1 VSAARSPGPTNPK
14 SPKSSADP
22 ELKNPGKMPEG
33 SWHTYKRLLRYVKPF
48 WIAFTLAIIGNVIY
62 AAASTGM
69 AAAMEYVIKAI
80 ENPTEQNRLILT
92 LLIVGVFA
100 FRGLGTFLSQY
111 FISYV
116 GRNVINALRT
126 DVFDRMLTLP
136 SRYFDDN
143 AAGRLV
149 SKLTFN
155 VEQVAEAA
163 TDAITITF
171 REGLTIVGLLGY
183 MLYTNW
189 KLTLVFL
196 AVGPLIG
203 AVVSYA
209 SKRFRKISKRI
220 QGSMGDITHV
230 ASESISGYR
239 VVRTFGGE
247 DFERKRFQKV
257 SEGNLKQ
264 SLKMSSTQAI
274 SVPVIQVLVAIA
286 IAALVWTMLSP
297 TIRGEMSTGQLVA
310 FITAATTM
318 AKPIRQVTSVHSK
331 IQKGLAAAYD
341 VFETLDERPEPD
353 FGTFA
358 PQRVKG
364 DIEFR
369 NVGFSYRDQLDKV
382 LDNISLT
389 VPAGQS
395 VALVGRSGSGK
406 STLVSLL
413 PRFYDYTDGEIRIDG
428 HLLEDFT
435 LQALRAQIALVT
447 QSVVLFNDTIA
458 ANIAYGA
465 LRDCSPEAIREAAG
479 KAHALEFID
488 RMPEGLNTMIGD
500 NGVMLSGGQ
509 RQRLAIARALLKDA
523 PILILDEAT
532 SALDTESERY
542 IQNAME
548 TVMKGR
554 TTLVI
559 AHRLSTIENADRIL
573 VMDNGR
579 IVESGRHQELLDQG
593 GAYAQLHQMQ
603 FSEHA

>member
-1 VSAARSPGPTNPK
+1 MSSPDPLPAQGPAAQPS
-14 SPKSSADP
+14 
-22 ELKNPGKMPEG
+22 G
-33 SWHTYKRLLRYVKPF
+33 SWETYKRLLVYVRPF
-48 WIAFTLAIIGNVIY
+48 WLAFSLAVVGNVIY

-69 AAAMEYVIKAI
+69 AAAMEYVIAAI
-80 ENPTEQNRLILT
+80 ENPTEGNRIMLT

-100 FRGLGTFLSQY
+100 FRGVGTFMSQY
-111 FISYV
+111 FIGYV
-116 GRNVINALRT
+116 GRHVINVLRN
-126 DVFDRMLTLP
+126 DVFDRLLSLP

-155 VEQVAEAA
+155 VEQVAEATTNA
-163 TDAITITF
+163 VTITL
-171 REGLTIVGLLGY
+171 REGLTIIGLLCF

-189 KLTLVFL
+189 VLTLIFL
-196 AVGPLIG
+196 AVGPVIG

-209 SKRFRKISKRI
+209 SKRFRRISKRI

-230 ASESISGYR
+230 ASESIAGYR

-247 DFERKRFQKV
+247 DYEQQRFREV
-257 SEGNLKQ
+257 NDRNLTQ
-264 SLKMSSTQAI
+264 SLKMASTQAI

-286 IAALVWTMLSP
+286 IAALVWTMLAP
-297 TIRGEMSTGQLVA
+297 EIRGGMTTGQLVA

-318 AKPIRQVTSVHSK
+318 AKPIRQVTSVHAK

-341 VFETLDERPEPD
+341 VFETMDEQPEQDP
-353 FGTFA
+353 GTYA
-358 PQRVKG
+358 PSRVEG
-364 DIEFR
+364 NIRFEDVSFR
-369 NVGFSYRDQLDKV
+369 YRDQLDNV
-382 LDNISLT
+382 LEGISLDI
-389 VPAGQS
+389 PAGQS

-413 PRFYDYTDGEIRIDG
+413 PRFYEYTGGDILIDDHSLRDYS
-428 HLLEDFT
+428 LK
-435 LQALRAQIALVT
+435 ALRSQIALVT
-447 QSVVLFNDTIA
+447 QNVVLFNDTIA

-465 LRDCSPEAIREAAG
+465 LRDCSREEIREAAA

-488 RMPEGLNTMIGD
+488 RMPEGLDARIGD

-509 RQRLAIARALLKDA
+509 RQRLAIARALLKNA

-532 SALDTESERY
+532 SALDTESERH
-542 IQNAME
+542 IQEALE

-559 AHRLSTIENADRIL
+559 AHRLSTIESADRIL
-573 VMDNGR
+573 VMENGR
-579 IVESGRHQELLDQG
+579 IVESGRHDELLATG

-603 FSEHA
+603 FSESV

>member
-1 VSAARSPGPTNPK
+1 
-14 SPKSSADP
+14 
-22 ELKNPGKMPEG
+22 M
-33 SWHTYKRLLRYVKPF
+33 
-48 WIAFTLAIIGNVIY
+48 AFSLAVVGNVIY

-69 AAAMEYVIKAI
+69 AAAMEYVIAAI
-80 ENPTEQNRLILT
+80 ENPTDQNRLLLT
-92 LLIVGVFA
+92 FLIVAVFS
-100 FRGLGTFLSQY
+100 FRGVGTFMSQY

-116 GRNVINALRT
+116 GRKVINALRN
-126 DVFDRMLTLP
+126 DVFNRLMTLP

-163 TDAITITF
+163 TNAITITL
-171 REGLTIVGLLGY
+171 REGLTILGLLGF

-196 AVGPLIG
+196 AVGPLIA

-209 SKRFRKISKRI
+209 SKRFRKISQRI

-230 ASESISGYR
+230 ASESIAGYR
-239 VVRTFGGE
+239 VVRTFGGIE
-247 DFERKRFQKV
+247 YEKQRFQKV
-257 SEGNLKQ
+257 NDQNLKQ
-264 SLKMSSTQAI
+264 SLKMASTQAI
-274 SVPVIQVLVAIA
+274 SVPVIQTLVAVA

-297 TIRGEMSTGQLVA
+297 EIRGEMTTGQLVA

-331 IQKGLAAAYD
+331 IQKGVAAASD
-341 VFETLDERPEPD
+341 VFETMDEAPEQDP
-353 FGTFA
+353 GTYA
-358 PQRVKG
+358 PERVEG
-364 DIEFR
+364 TIEFDSVSFR
-369 NVGFSYRDQLDKV
+369 YRDQLDNV
-382 LDNISLT
+382 LEGIS
-389 VPAGQS
+389 VEIPAGQS

-413 PRFYDYTDGEIRIDG
+413 PRFYEYTDGEILIDG
-428 HLLEDFT
+428 RSLEDFS
-435 LQALRAQIALVT
+435 LKALRSQIALVT
-447 QSVVLFNDTIA
+447 QNVVLFNDSIA

-465 LRDCSPEAIREAAG
+465 LRDCSREEIREAAA

-488 RMPEGLNTMIGD
+488 RMPDGLDTMIGD

-532 SALDTESERY
+532 SALDTESERH
-542 IQNAME
+542 IQEALE
-548 TVMKGR
+548 TVIQGR

-559 AHRLSTIENADRIL
+559 AHRLSTIEKADRIL

-579 IVESGRHQELLDQG
+579 IVESGVHKDLLAKNG
-593 GAYAQLHQMQ
+593 VYAQLHQMQ
-603 FSEHA
+603 FSEQS

>member
-1 VSAARSPGPTNPK
+1 MIDSKPQPLPVPPT
-14 SPKSSADP
+14 
-22 ELKNPGKMPEG
+22 G
-33 SWHTYKRLLRYVKPF
+33 SWATYKRLLRYVKPF
-48 WIAFTLAIIGNVIY
+48 WFAFSLAVFGNVIY

-69 AAAMEYVIKAI
+69 AAAMEYVITAI
-80 ENPTEQNRLILT
+80 ENPTDQNRLMLT
-92 LLIVGVFA
+92 GLIVGIFA
-100 FRGLGTFLSQY
+100 FRGVGTFFSQY

-116 GRNVINALRT
+116 GRQVINALRN
-126 DVFDRMLTLP
+126 DVFDRLMTLP

-163 TDAITITF
+163 TNAITITL
-171 REGLTIVGLLGY
+171 REGLTIVGLLGF

-196 AVGPLIG
+196 TVGPVIG
-203 AVVSYA
+203 LVVNYA
-209 SKRFRKISKRI
+209 SKRFRKISQRI

-247 DFERKRFQKV
+247 DYERERFRDV
-257 SEGNLKQ
+257 SNRNLKQ
-264 SLKMSSTQAI
+264 SLKMASTQAI

-297 TIRGEMSTGQLVA
+297 EIRGEMTTGQLIA

-318 AKPIRQVTSVHSK
+318 AKPIRQVTSVHAK
-331 IQKGLAAAYD
+331 IQKGVAAAYD
-341 VFETLDERPEPD
+341 VFETMDEQPEED
-353 FGTFA
+353 HGDYA
-358 PQRVKG
+358 PERVEG
-364 DIEFR
+364 NIEFDQVSFR
-369 NVGFSYRDQLDKV
+369 YRDQLDNV
-382 LDNISLT
+382 LDGIS
-389 VPAGQS
+389 VSIPAGQS

-406 STLVSLL
+406 SSMVSLL
-413 PRFYDYTDGEIRIDG
+413 PRFYEYTGGDIRIDG
-428 HLLEDFT
+428 HSLKEFSLKG
-435 LQALRAQIALVT
+435 LRSQIALVN
-447 QSVVLFNDTIA
+447 QNVVLFNDTVA

-465 LRDCSPEAIREAAG
+465 LRHCSRDEIREAAA

-488 RMPEGLNTMIGD
+488 RMPEGLDTVIGD

-509 RQRLAIARALLKDA
+509 RQRLAIARALLKNA
-523 PILILDEAT
+523 PVLILDEAT
-532 SALDTESERY
+532 SALDTESERH
-542 IQNAME
+542 IQEALE
-548 TVMKGR
+548 AVMAGR

-559 AHRLSTIENADRIL
+559 AHRLSTIEKADRIL
-573 VMDNGR
+573 VMEKGH
-579 IVESGRHQELLDQG
+579 IVESGTHEELLATD
-593 GAYAQLHQMQ
+593 GAYAKLHQIQ

>member
-1 VSAARSPGPTNPK
+1 VTPA
-14 SPKSSADP
+14 
-22 ELKNPGKMPEG
+22 G
-33 SWHTYKRLLRYVKPF
+33 SWETYKRLLAYVRPF
-48 WIAFTLAIIGNVIY
+48 MLAFSLAVLGNIIY

-69 AAAMEYVIKAI
+69 AAAMEYVIAAI
-80 ENPTEQNRLILT
+80 ENPTEQNRLMLT
-92 LLIVGVFA
+92 LVIVGVFS

-116 GRNVINALRT
+116 GRQVINALRN
-126 DVFDRMLTLP
+126 DVFNRLMTLP

-155 VEQVAEAA
+155 VEQVAEATTNA
-163 TDAITITF
+163 VTITL
-171 REGLTIVGLLGY
+171 REGLTIIGLLGY
-183 MLYTNW
+183 MFYTNW
-189 KLTLVFL
+189 KLTLIFL

-209 SKRFRKISKRI
+209 SKRFRKISQRI

-247 DFERKRFQKV
+247 DYERERFQEVNNK
-257 SEGNLKQ
+257 NLKQ
-264 SLKMSSTQAI
+264 SLKMASTQAI
-274 SVPVIQVLVAIA
+274 SIPVIQVLVAIA
-286 IAALVWTMLSP
+286 IAGLVWMMLAP
-297 TIRGEMSTGQLVA
+297 EIRGEMTTGQLVA

-318 AKPIRQVTSVHSK
+318 AKPIRQVTSVHAK
-331 IQKGLAAAYD
+331 IQKGVAAAYD
-341 VFETLDERPEPD
+341 VFETIDEPPEQDP
-353 FGTFA
+353 GTYS
-358 PQRVKG
+358 PGRVDG
-364 DIEFR
+364 EIEFDEVSFR
-369 NVGFSYRDQLDKV
+369 YRDQLDNV
-382 LDNISLT
+382 LEGISLKI
-389 VPAGQS
+389 PAGQS

-413 PRFYDYTDGEIRIDG
+413 PRFYEFTGGDIRIDG
-428 HLLEDFT
+428 HSLREFSLK
-435 LQALRAQIALVT
+435 ALRAQIALVT

-465 LRDCSPEAIREAAG
+465 LRQCSREEIREAAA

-488 RMPEGLNTMIGD
+488 RMPEGLDTMIGD

-509 RQRLAIARALLKDA
+509 RQRLAIARALLKNA

-532 SALDTESERY
+532 SALDTESERH
-542 IQNAME
+542 IQDALE
-548 TVMKGR
+548 TVMRGR

-559 AHRLSTIENADRIL
+559 AHRLSTIEKADRIL
-573 VMDNGR
+573 VMENGR
-579 IVESGRHQELLDQG
+579 IAESGRHEELLAIG

-603 FSEHA
+603 FSEQS

>member
-1 VSAARSPGPTNPK
+1 MIDARPEPLKVPPT
-14 SPKSSADP
+14 
-22 ELKNPGKMPEG
+22 G
-33 SWHTYKRLLRYVKPF
+33 SWATYKRLLAYVKPF
-48 WIAFTLAIIGNVIY
+48 WFAFSLAVLGNIIY

-69 AAAMEYVIKAI
+69 AAAMEYVITAI
-80 ENPTEQNRLILT
+80 ENPTDQNRMLLT
-92 LLIVGVFA
+92 GLIVGIFA
-100 FRGLGTFLSQY
+100 LRGVGTFFSQY

-116 GRNVINALRT
+116 GRQVINALRN
-126 DVFDRMLTLP
+126 DVFDRLMTLP

-155 VEQVAEAA
+155 VEQVAEAS
-163 TDAITITF
+163 TNAITITL
-171 REGLTIVGLLGY
+171 REGLTIVGLLGF

-196 AVGPLIG
+196 TVGPVIG
-203 AVVSYA
+203 LVVNYA
-209 SKRFRKISKRI
+209 SKRFRRISQRI

-247 DFERKRFQKV
+247 DYERERFRDV
-257 SEGNLKQ
+257 SDRNLKQ
-264 SLKMSSTQAI
+264 SLKMASTQAI

-297 TIRGEMSTGQLVA
+297 EIRGEMSTGQLIA

-318 AKPIRQVTSVHSK
+318 AKPIRQVTSVHAK
-331 IQKGLAAAYD
+331 IQKGVAAAYD
-341 VFETLDERPEPD
+341 VFETMDEQPEEDRGEYTPE
-353 FGTFA
+353 
-358 PQRVKG
+358 RVEG
-364 DIEFR
+364 HIEFDKVCFR
-369 NVGFSYRDQLDKV
+369 YRDQLDNV
-382 LDNISLT
+382 LDSISVN

-406 STLVSLL
+406 SSMVSLL
-413 PRFYDYTDGEIRIDG
+413 PRFYEYTGGDIRIDG
-428 HLLEDFT
+428 RSLKEFSLKG
-435 LQALRAQIALVT
+435 LRSQIALVN
-447 QSVVLFNDTIA
+447 QNVVLFNDTIA

-465 LRDCSPEAIREAAG
+465 LRHCSHEEIREAAA

-488 RMPEGLNTMIGD
+488 RMPEGLDTMIGD

-509 RQRLAIARALLKDA
+509 RQRLAIARALLKNA

-532 SALDTESERY
+532 SALDTESERH
-542 IQNAME
+542 IQEALE
-548 TVMKGR
+548 TVMEGR

-559 AHRLSTIENADRIL
+559 AHRLSTIEKADRIL
-573 VMDNGR
+573 VMDKGH
-579 IVESGRHQELLDQG
+579 IVESGTHEELLAAD
-593 GAYAQLHQMQ
+593 GAYAQLHQIQ